1 MIKYNLKCKNKH
13 EFESW
18 FLDSKEFEKL
28 KLKKM
33 IECSFCGTKSI
44 DKTIMSP
51 NIGIKELEEKGFKT
65 SNKLEKVRSDLL
77 KMRNFIEKNFK
88 YVGENLPQEVR
99 KVYYD
104 KAKNRNIYGKVTLEE
119 AEELREEGIE
129 LTTIPWI
136 NNKKEN

>member
-51 NIGIKELEEKGFKT
+51 NIGIKELEEKSFKT
-65 SNKLEKVRSDLL
+65 SNKLEKVRSLIILL
-77 KMRNFIEKNFK
+77 
-88 YVGENLPQEVR
+88 
-99 KVYYD
+99 
-104 KAKNRNIYGKVTLEE
+104 
-119 AEELREEGIE
+119 
-129 LTTIPWI
+129 
-136 NNKKEN
+136 